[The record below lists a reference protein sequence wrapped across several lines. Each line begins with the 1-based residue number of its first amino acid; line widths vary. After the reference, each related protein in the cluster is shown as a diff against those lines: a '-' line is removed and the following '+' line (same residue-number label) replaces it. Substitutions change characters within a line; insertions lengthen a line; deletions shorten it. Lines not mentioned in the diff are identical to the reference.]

1 MQLPKA
7 AHAIVPR
14 EKIQNYLL
22 NLAHP
27 IGGGKARFFLHF
39 GFHAEKWQLLA
50 DAVRKHAQ
58 DNSVAQSISDPD
70 GVTYLVEGP
79 LGTPSGRNPRV
90 RSVWLIET
98 GKLPPRFITAY
109 PLAV

>member
-1 MQLPKA
+1 VGRIRAKHSTREKIVPSPLPRLASTHSRCLSSGVLITSRCEAHAIAKA
-7 AHAIVPR
+7 AHAIVPG

-50 DAVRKHAQ
+50 DAVRNTHRT
-58 DNSVAQSISDPD
+58 I
-70 GVTYLVEGP
+70 
-79 LGTPSGRNPRV
+79 PSLSLFLTRTV
-90 RSVWLIET
+90 
-98 GKLPPRFITAY
+98 
-109 PLAV
+109 